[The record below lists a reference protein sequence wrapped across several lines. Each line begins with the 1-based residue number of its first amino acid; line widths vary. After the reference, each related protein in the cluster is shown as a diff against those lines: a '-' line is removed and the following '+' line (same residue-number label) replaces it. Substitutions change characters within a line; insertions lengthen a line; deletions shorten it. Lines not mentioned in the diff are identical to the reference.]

1 MNFMLAVS
9 RINAYQIPLSGKQ
22 VLNFMPLV

>member
-1 MNFMLAVS
+1 MLAVS